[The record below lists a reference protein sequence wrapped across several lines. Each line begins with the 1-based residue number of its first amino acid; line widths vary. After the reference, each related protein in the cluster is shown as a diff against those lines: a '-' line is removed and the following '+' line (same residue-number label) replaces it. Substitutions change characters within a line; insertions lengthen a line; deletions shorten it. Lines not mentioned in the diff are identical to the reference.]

1 MLEHFWREST
11 NWQFGLPWIL
21 RLVNCFT
28 CPLGCNPR
36 GRICFRFRVFGH
48 RREGPLSS
56 WRRPAQPESCE
67 DPFQKACR
75 VKKSRR
81 LKQFGHF
88 ISDLCIPLSAR
99 CRCYHEVRMSQRS
112 GADEFLGSG
121 REDLND
127 GRHPAVHDC
136 ARDNQVWS
144 LHHLNF
150 FFSSVSPELLH
161 WQEATK
167 SSKLYF
173 FFIWLEDSLYV
184 WDNFSKGNALIKKRE
199 TCFYSNVVG

>member
-1 MLEHFWREST
+1 MEPVEINNSWREST
-11 NWQFGLPWIL
+11 NWQ
-21 RLVNCFT
+21 LVLDRNSELFFT

-36 GRICFRFRVFGH
+36 GRICFRFRVFGR
-48 RREGPLSS
+48 RREGPLLS
-56 WRRPAQPESCE
+56 WRRPARPESCV

-99 CRCYHEVRMSQRS
+99 CRCYHEVWMSQRS

-136 ARDNQVWS
+136 ARGNQVWS
-144 LHHLNF
+144 LHRL
-150 FFSSVSPELLH
+150 
-161 WQEATK
+161 K
-167 SSKLYF
+167 F
-173 FFIWLEDSLYV
+173 FFILR
-184 WDNFSKGNALIKKRE
+184 FSRVITLTKWTAASYTSFFI
-199 TCFYSNVVG
+199 